1 MCAGSVLDIAM
12 NNAADRGGEASLKSR
27 LVLIRLV
34 KLNVNRRN
42 KSIMV
47 PNLEKGRKV
56 LKKGNFWLRVTGV
69 EFKKFSNRPRKGGLI
84 WLYVFRAY
92 IRHQDFL
99 ILAIILPISWC
110 RMYTSGVKHQW
121 MLPNCFPTDPAKP
134 QKCGHSSKEWPHLLK
149 NFQY

>member
-1 MCAGSVLDIAM
+1 
-12 NNAADRGGEASLKSR
+12 
-27 LVLIRLV
+27 
-34 KLNVNRRN
+34 
-42 KSIMV
+42 